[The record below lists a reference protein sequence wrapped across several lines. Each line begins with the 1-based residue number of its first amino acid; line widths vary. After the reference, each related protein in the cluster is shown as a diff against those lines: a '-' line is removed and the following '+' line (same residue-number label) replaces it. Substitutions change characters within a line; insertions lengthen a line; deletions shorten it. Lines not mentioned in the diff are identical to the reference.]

1 MIPIQVTLVPLTEK
15 PEKLMGPEWRKEEPS
30 VELPGPSG
38 MVIHAEADG
47 EEESGDP
54 SR

>member
-15 PEKLMGPEWRKEEPS
+15 PEKIMGPEWRKEGPRH
-30 VELPGPSG
+30 ELARSSRI
-38 MVIHAEADG
+38 VIRAEADSDD
-47 EEESGDP
+47 SGDA